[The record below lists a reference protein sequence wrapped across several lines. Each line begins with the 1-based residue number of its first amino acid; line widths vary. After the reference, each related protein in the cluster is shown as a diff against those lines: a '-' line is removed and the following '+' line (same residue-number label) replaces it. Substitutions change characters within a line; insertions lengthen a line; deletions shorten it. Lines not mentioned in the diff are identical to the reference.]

1 MGAKRRW
8 GIAAALLAASV
19 AGSAARAQDAQT
31 EERIKKQLEDKKRAQ
46 EANQKRGADADARS
60 NETPEQRLAR
70 AKLLAESEHDYEN
83 ALALVSRV
91 ANDEKVASELRAQ
104 GFVVAARC
112 MNQLG
117 RADEARAM
125 LQKAAQQAGPAAD
138 EAKRLLDGGQT
149 DQQLELR
156 IAKAIEVLF
165 SNSAPANEVFEQI
178 RTSQTARDLIWL
190 GAPAVPRLVRV
201 LGDSDH
207 LANVSGAAYLLAA
220 INSEEVA
227 SALREAVRRSDPLYK
242 RAILKGTMFITN
254 KRAEPTRSAV
264 MTMLQDPDARV
275 REWMLVDARE
285 LAELSEVVPLTFDPE
300 DRVRIAAWTTLR
312 EGYDADEKLVD
323 SLQRCLK
330 EDHDPVRLA
339 AVSLFGGNAS
349 RALFRFAKA
358 HTLFVESLLDPV
370 LTSDQ
375 NWSQGWG
382 AMGRGP
388 NGQELKIDSPVSID
402 LFVKVGSAL
411 GPYARNDGKKQLEVG
426 DHRNRA
432 WAGALSKS
440 SQAVSP
446 SDGHVGWPVEDRG
459 KVWPLLRLGVGPW
472 INPWVVENARA
483 EDLPAI
489 AENSV
494 ACGEVSLVRS
504 VIDRMTARP
513 ASKQGAVEYVWSD
526 LPRDVRSS
534 VAKSLLQV
542 FDADVAAMDT
552 ARPFQDGRLRMTTD
566 MLIKLGTAESDGAL
580 VRALQKVPET
590 GFVVALL
597 DRRDPPV
604 DLARVAELVT
614 VPVVTTNSQPS
625 LKRNQA
631 LDRRDAGHVDAF
643 SEVLARC
650 YELGLEASVGA
661 KNRPLPCGIVWMV
674 STPSDASHLPPS
686 DWAVRW
692 APAFSES
699 ELRAAFEACAK
710 VNSPTFWTDVRTAV
724 SLIPQDGPLDPV
736 GKALLEVA
744 ARHLAGTT
752 ATSIGQSTRKDL
764 IESLLR
770 RRAPAW
776 EELALAYLTDPDFAS
791 SVLNNLPAITPEM
804 LARVAPSGDRA
815 AKRSR
820 DTTDTVR
827 EKLVDRMWNAR
838 DESIR
843 ARIPEYL
850 KDPDGGV
857 REAAIKATLSA
868 FPDRALDLI
877 LPMARDEMSE
887 VRFALCKSLGSVFD
901 RRAIPVLVDLLQ
913 DSSLDVRAAAKI
925 SLDSL
930 QYTFEQKEKWKRVLE
945 GGGLDS
951 ANAAEALVKQ
961 AAAGQP
967 KATRLVAIE
976 SLGTL
981 AVAETLPVLIQFMG
995 DGDLEIAAAAK
1006 DAVAR
1011 INRQSKSGKD
1021 AKPPSDH

>member
-1 MGAKRRW
+1 MGTKRTW

-156 IAKAIEVLF
+156 IAKAIEELF

-178 RTSQTARDLIWL
+178 RTGQTARDLIWL

-201 LGDSDH
+201 LGDADH

-285 LAELSEVVPLTFDPE
+285 LAELSEVVPLTLDPE
-300 DRVRIAAWTTLR
+300 DRVRIAAWNALSVR
-312 EGYDADEKLVD
+312 NNADEKLVD
-323 SLQRCLK
+323 ALRRCLK

-339 AVSLFGGNAS
+339 AVDLFGRDVN
-349 RALFRFAKA
+349 RALFRFASA
-358 HTLFVESLLDPV
+358 RTLFVESLLDPV
-370 LTSDQ
+370 LTSGQ
-375 NWSQGWG
+375 YWTQGWG
-382 AMGRGP
+382 AMGSGP
-388 NGQELKIDSPVSID
+388 NGVEVKIDSPVSID
-402 LFVKVGSAL
+402 LLVKVGNAL
-411 GPYARNDGKKQLEVG
+411 GPVYRNDGVQVRELG

-432 WAGALSKS
+432 WAGALFKS

-446 SDGHVGWPVEDRG
+446 SDGRVGWPVEDRE
-459 KVWPLLRLGVGPW
+459 KVWPLLRLGVGSG
-472 INPWVVENARA
+472 ITSWVAANARA
-483 EDLPAI
+483 EDLPVI
-489 AENSV
+489 AEHSV
-494 ACGEVSLVRS
+494 ACGDVYVVKSAVER
-504 VIDRMTARP
+504 VIARP
-513 ASKQGAVEYVWSD
+513 SSKQGEVEYVWTD
-526 LPRDVRSS
+526 LPREVRTS
-534 VAKSLLQV
+534 VANRLLPV
-542 FDADVAAMDT
+542 FDADVASMD
-552 ARPFQDGRLRMTTD
+552 AAHPFQNGRLRTTTEL
-566 MLIKLGTAESDGAL
+566 LIRLGAAESDGAL
-580 VRALQKVPET
+580 VRALQKAPEA
-590 GFVVALL
+590 GYVGWLL
-597 DRRDPPV
+597 YRRDPPV

-614 VPVVTTNSQPS
+614 IPIVTKDSQT
-625 LKRNQA
+625 LRGRNEA
-631 LDRRDAGHVDAF
+631 LGRLAAGHVNAF

-650 YELGLEASVGA
+650 YELGLEAAVSD
-661 KNRPLPCGIVWMV
+661 KSRSTPCGIVWMV
-674 STPSDASHLPPS
+674 STPPDASHLPPS

-692 APAFSES
+692 APAYSEA
-699 ELRAAFEACAK
+699 ELRTAFEACAK
-710 VNSPTFWTDVRTAV
+710 VNSPTFWFDIRTAV
-724 SLIPQDGPLDPV
+724 SLLPEDGPFDPV
-736 GKALLEVA
+736 GKTLLEIVA
-744 ARHLAGTT
+744 RYLAGTT
-752 ATSIGQSTRKDL
+752 ATSIKQSTRKDL

-770 RRAPAW
+770 RRAPGW

-791 SVLNNLPAITPEM
+791 SVLSNLPAITPEM

-843 ARIPEYL
+843 ARIPDYL
-850 KDPDGGV
+850 MDPDSRV
-857 REAAIKATLSA
+857 RVAALKATLSA
-868 FPDRALDLI
+868 YPDRALDLI
-877 LPMARDEMSE
+877 LPLAHDEDSG
-887 VRFALCKSLGSVFD
+887 VRFALSESLGSVFD
-901 RRAIPVLVDLLQ
+901 RRAIPVLVELLQ
-913 DSSLDVRAAAKI
+913 DPSEGVRGVAKK

-930 QYTFEQKEKWKRVLE
+930 QYVFEQKEKWKRVLE

-981 AVAETLPVLIQFMG
+981 GVAETLPVLIQFMG
-995 DGDLEIAAAAK
+995 DGDAEVAAAAK